1 MYKLFDSVTDATEKK
16 KQNRRN
22 QEKNEE
28 EEEEHLRCHAFVAFP
43 NYK

>member
-22 QEKNEE
+22 QAKNEE

>member
-22 QEKNEE
+22 QGKNEE